1 MTGTKGTPQ
10 IKVSEATIKVQSQRL
25 DMTNKAFNRAGNMF
39 KLKELREKWR
49 IENALYGSAAD
60 TKCLLSFQERNKVI
74 ISKDLIE
81 YFKSLNGTGGEY
93 TNELY
98 EFYSI
103 DRIVKVKDEFKNWE
117 GIPDYKGLLA
127 INDISELYVFA
138 NFTFNLFV
146 YAIKLYPDFSDENEV
161 YILCGEKYQKIANSF
176 SEFVELY
183 LSDSKE
189 LKL

>member
-1 MTGTKGTPQ
+1 M
-10 IKVSEATIKVQSQRL
+10 L
-25 DMTNKAFNRAGNMF
+25 
-39 KLKELREKWR
+39 KLKELREKWV
-49 IENALYGSAAD
+49 IENTLYGSAAD
-60 TKCLLSFQERNKVI
+60 PEYLRSFQKENNVI
-74 ISKDLIE
+74 IPEDLMT
-81 YFKSLNGTGGEY
+81 YFKSLNGTGGEC

-103 DRIVKVKDEFKNWE
+103 DRIVKVKDEFKNKK

-127 INDISELYVFA
+127 INEISKLYVFA
-138 NFTFNLFV
+138 NFTFDLFV

-183 LSDSKE
+183 LNDAKE
-189 LKL
+189 LYFPTRE